1 MHKLWEDHITNKR
14 NVIISALA
22 GLPDQQAVTERLR
35 NQDDIGNAVKP
46 FFGDA
51 GGAQLTQLLRT
62 HIALAAEII
71 TLRRRAT
78 RPNLPKSSRL
88 GAPTAVRSQAFWPAP
103 MPIGTAPNWR
113 PRYSSTSI

>member
-22 GLPDQQAVTERLR
+22 GLPDQQAVTERLLR

-46 FFGDA
+46 FCGDA

-62 HIALAAEII
+62 HIARAAEII
-71 TLRRRAT
+71 TA
-78 RPNLPKSSRL
+78 
-88 GAPTAVRSQAFWPAP
+88 A
-103 MPIGTAPNWR
+103 
-113 PRYSSTSI
+113 